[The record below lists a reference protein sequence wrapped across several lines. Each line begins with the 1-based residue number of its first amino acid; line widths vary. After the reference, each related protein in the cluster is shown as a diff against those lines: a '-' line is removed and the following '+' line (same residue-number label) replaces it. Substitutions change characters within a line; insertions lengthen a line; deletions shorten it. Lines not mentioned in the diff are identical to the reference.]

1 MEMSVG
7 QVKWYHSNKGY
18 GFLTDDAAPQAGGI
32 FFHISN
38 VRDENDNGVESVR
51 IGDKVSFSVE
61 HSRKKIDEFA
71 AFNIKLLGE

>member
-1 MEMSVG
+1 MSVG
-7 QVKWYHSNKGY
+7 AVKFYHEGKGY
-18 GFLTDDAAPQAGGI
+18 GFLTDDSAPQVGGI

-51 IGDKVSFSVE
+51 VGDKVSFSVE

>member
-1 MEMSVG
+1 MTIG
-7 QVKWYHSNKGY
+7 AVKSYHAGKGY
-18 GFLTDDAAPQAGGI
+18 GFLTDDAAPQASGI

-51 IGDKVSFSVE
+51 VGDKVSFSVE
-61 HSRKKIDEFA
+61 HSRKKIGEFA